1 VVHVLPLTA
10 GTRRRAGTAYAATAA
25 VFAHKAKLTTLSPLE
40 VISRRYK
47 LTPAELRVLLAI
59 VEIGGVPEVAEAFGV
74 STTTVKSHLA
84 RLFEKTSTR
93 RQADLVKLV
102 AAFSNPMLN

>member
-1 VVHVLPLTA
+1 M
-10 GTRRRAGTAYAATAA
+10 
-25 VFAHKAKLTTLSPLE
+25 
-40 VISRRYK
+40 ISRRYK
-47 LTPAELRVLLAI
+47 LTPTELRVLLAI

-102 AAFSNPMLN
+102 AEFSNPLLD